1 MIFVMDIYQ
10 DDVDDRCYD
19 FWFGWWRLS
28 GCGQYTTWRS
38 PFLTDSLWTYERA
51 MRFYVK
57 AFIPDT
63 SCIYVDVGL
72 LSRWE
77 DWVAAWQLF
86 CQCKI
91 LCKLSHP
98 GFEAFL
104 LCCSFG
110 ISRYAFV
117 SFSVLISTGLNFR
130 LEMPLADAQAFLV
143 DKARHV
149 SQFHVLTVYF

>member
-1 MIFVMDIYQ
+1 MATVFANV
-10 DDVDDRCYD
+10 
-19 FWFGWWRLS
+19 
-28 GCGQYTTWRS
+28 RS
-38 PFLTDSLWTYERA
+38 YASVFAL
-51 MRFYVK
+51 V
-57 AFIPDT
+57 
-63 SCIYVDVGL
+63 
-72 LSRWE
+72 
-77 DWVAAWQLF
+77 
-86 CQCKI
+86 
-91 LCKLSHP
+91 LSHP